1 MGTSKIDLLPSLFQT
16 KRGKCFKMNRQLN
29 LSTLNSNSRCN
40 PSSSDVRQSVG
51 KVYGYKPPSTKHWFT
66 ITGNKVGLSPWDT
79 ALQIIGNS
87 LTFCGNKC
95 F

>member
-1 MGTSKIDLLPSLFQT
+1 MGISKIDLLPSLFPT
-16 KRGKCFKMNRQLN
+16 KSGKYFKMNRQLN

-40 PSSSDVRQSVG
+40 PFSSDVRQSVG
-51 KVYGYKPPSTKHWFT
+51 KVYGYNPPSTKPWFT

-79 ALQIIGNS
+79 ALQTTGNRV
-87 LTFCGNKC
+87 TFCGNKC